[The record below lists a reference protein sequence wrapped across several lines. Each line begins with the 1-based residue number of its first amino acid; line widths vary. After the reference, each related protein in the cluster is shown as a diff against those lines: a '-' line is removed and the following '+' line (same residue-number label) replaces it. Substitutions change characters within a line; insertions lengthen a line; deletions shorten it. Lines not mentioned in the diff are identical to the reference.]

1 MNGSTLTVGVV
12 PNKDRN
18 VKFLT
23 MFSACITY
31 FGVRTLTPVDGNI
44 NSEKNISILHENG
57 ARTHDL
63 PHLILNLILNI
74 AGTL

>member
-1 MNGSTLTVGVV
+1 MYGGRRMNGSTLTVGVV

-23 MFSACITY
+23 MFSACITCITCITY

-44 NSEKNISILHENG
+44 NNEKNISILHENV
-57 ARTHDL
+57 
-63 PHLILNLILNI
+63 
-74 AGTL
+74 

>member
-1 MNGSTLTVGVV
+1 MYGGRRMNGSTLTVGVV

-44 NSEKNISILHENG
+44 NSEKNISILHENV
-57 ARTHDL
+57 
-63 PHLILNLILNI
+63 
-74 AGTL
+74 

>member
-31 FGVRTLTPVDGNI
+31 FGVRTLTAVDGNI
-44 NSEKNISILHENG
+44 NSEKNISILHENV
-57 ARTHDL
+57 
-63 PHLILNLILNI
+63 
-74 AGTL
+74 